1 MNTYPLRKVP
11 SRIATAPTF
20 GNRLRNSKALLP
32 TLAVMCI
39 TVLAMGAALLMT
51 GSRAEPEVAQAVANA
66 VVPAAEYSGNQP
78 LVTPA
83 PAVAP
88 VAVIAPKTVA
98 PRPVIYAANSNAQ
111 PTYNPPVVAAA
122 APVCGS
128 CGTVVAV
135 TAVQRSVAT
144 SGVGAV
150 AGGVLGGVLGNQ
162 VGKGSGRTIATV
174 VGAVGGGFAGNEVE
188 KNVQTKTVYNIRVRM
203 DDGRIRNFER
213 ANAFAVGS
221 LVRVESNSLRLDDGG
236 G

>member
-1 MNTYPLRKVP
+1 MNTYLLPKTP
-11 SRIATAPTF
+11 SRIATAPSF
-20 GNRLRNSKALLP
+20 GTRLRNSKALLP
-32 TLAVMCI
+32 TLAVMGV
-39 TVLAMGAALLMT
+39 TVLALAAALLMT
-51 GSRAEPEVAQAVANA
+51 RSRAEPDAAQAIANA

-83 PAVAP
+83 PS

-111 PTYNPPVVAAA
+111 PTHNPPVVAAA

-135 TAVQRSVAT
+135 TAVQRSVAP

-174 VGAVGGGFAGNEVE
+174 AGAVGGGFAGNEVE
-188 KNVQTKTVYNIRVRM
+188 KNVQTKTLYNIRVRM

-221 LVRVESNSLRLDDGG
+221 LVRVESNTLRLDDGQP
-236 G
+236 